1 MSCAAEWR
9 RIGEDIMDFMKKLK
23 QRFWLAIAYIVIGA
37 ALFIVCTFVK
47 ENDFLSP
54 FGFAFVVMGIAR
66 LRNYF
71 MITKN
76 EETIKKQRIVEN
88 DERNIAIVQKAK
100 SIAFGVYIII
110 ASIAA
115 VVLRL
120 FNMTD
125 MSKLIAYTVCAFV
138 FIYWVSYFI
147 IRKRY

>member
-71 MITKN
+71 MITK
-76 EETIKKQRIVEN
+76 QRIVEN